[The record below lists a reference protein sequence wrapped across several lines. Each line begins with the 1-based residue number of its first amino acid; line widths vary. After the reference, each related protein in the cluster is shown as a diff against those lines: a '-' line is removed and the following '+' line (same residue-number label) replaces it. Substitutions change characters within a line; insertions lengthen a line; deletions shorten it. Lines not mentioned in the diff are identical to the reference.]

1 MGGQNEIVLDS
12 SNMNTVPNT
21 DKIWNSF
28 RMRVGRKIFLAT
40 CKLSSLVN
48 TVFVFLELDF
58 FFFCRD
64 PCLVDVW
71 DTHAIWIETFVQLLT
86 PCNLWSWYLSLVQP
100 PVSPRK
106 HGADSV
112 FKSGLV
118 YFCSSWEWTMLVED
132 SSFILCSKSIIMVLL
147 KGLLS

>member
-40 CKLSSLVN
+40 CKFSLLN

-58 FFFCRD
+58 FLLRSMCGR
-64 PCLVDVW
+64 CMRHTCNVNRNLYA
-71 DTHAIWIETFVQLLT
+71 AIDAL
-86 PCNLWSWYLSLVQP
+86 
-100 PVSPRK
+100 
-106 HGADSV
+106 
-112 FKSGLV
+112 
-118 YFCSSWEWTMLVED
+118 
-132 SSFILCSKSIIMVLL
+132 
-147 KGLLS
+147 